1 MTKFGSAFM
10 MKSPFK
16 KHGEE
21 FIKKAKEL
29 SKESGT
35 PGDFDRDNPEVVK
48 QLEKAKQAEAEHKG
62 SPAEMKSPL
71 HAPVTSVQPLTSD
84 VYYQPR
90 EQVDYKDMVES
101 FGKLGKAG
109 KSFFGGE
116 KKTKVETDPVEDLY
130 KKVQAQTQ
138 AEIDK
143 KQKDLEQQNTKT
155 KTTQETTTMK
165 WIPNSEGSTQGSFQ
179 RVDSKGNIY
188 TPEPGK
194 GYKKIFDPQEVLKII
209 S

>member
-48 QLEKAKQAEAEHKG
+48 QLEKAKKAEAEHKG

-71 HAPVTSVQPLTSD
+71 HAPVTATQELTSD
-84 VYYQPR
+84 MYYQPR
-90 EQVDYKDMVES
+90 EEIDYGTMVES
-101 FGKLGKAG
+101 FGEMGAAG
-109 KSFFGGE
+109 RNFFGG
-116 KKTKVETDPVEDLY
+116 KKKTDPVDDLSNKIQSQQKSDAQ
-130 KKVQAQTQ
+130 KKI
-138 AEIDK
+138 EEENK
-143 KQKDLEQQNTKT
+143 RTKT
-155 KTTQETTTMK
+155 IQETTTMK
-165 WIPNSEGSTQGSFQ
+165 WIPNSEGSTQGSWQ

-188 TPEPGK
+188 TPTPEPGK

-209 S
+209 K

>member
-71 HAPVTSVQPLTSD
+71 HAPVTAAQPLTSD
-84 VYYQPR
+84 MFYQPR
-90 EQVDYKDMVES
+90 EQVDYEDMVKYAGEM
-101 FGKLGKAG
+101 GK
-109 KSFFGGE
+109 
-116 KKTKVETDPVEDLY
+116 KK
-130 KKVQAQTQ
+130 
-138 AEIDK
+138 
-143 KQKDLEQQNTKT
+143 
-155 KTTQETTTMK
+155 
-165 WIPNSEGSTQGSFQ
+165 
-179 RVDSKGNIY
+179 
-188 TPEPGK
+188 
-194 GYKKIFDPQEVLKII
+194 LK
-209 S
+209 